1 MNRELSRT
9 AYYTM
14 ANLKMEEPKKP
25 QTSNSLLNKP
35 ERKPSKQQNNDV
47 NKPALTAAIVR
58 EALYKK
64 RMELKNA

>member
-35 ERKPSKQQNNDV
+35 ERKPSKHNDV